1 MPTYNPPTRNEAFA
15 FRVCLE
21 DFANPGS
28 FKSDPTIASG
38 DWKISKDGGAFANLA
53 TLPSVE
59 PASSVSVSIELSSTE
74 MDADEVLI
82 VGQDQTSPKE
92 WADYAITILTTA

>member
-1 MPTYNPPTRNEAFA
+1 MPAYNPPKRNEAFN
-15 FRVCLE
+15 FRACVE

-28 FKSDPTIASG
+28 FKSSPTIAAG

-53 TLPSVE
+53 TLPVVE
-59 PASSVSVSIELSSTE
+59 PASSVSISFELSSTE

-82 VGQDQTSPKE
+82 VGIDQTAPKE
-92 WADYAITILTTA
+92 WSDYAITILTTA